1 MALQTR
7 DSDSDIQT
15 DQTQTETET
24 ETGRHERPKTF
35 REKHALKVMGVI
47 MAAMFALVVAVQV
60 AC

>member
-7 DSDSDIQT
+7 DSDS
-15 DQTQTETET
+15 

-35 REKHALKVMGVI
+35 RERHALKVMGAI
-47 MAAMFALVVAVQV
+47 MAAMFALVIIAQV

>member
-15 DQTQTETET
+15 DLTD
-24 ETGRHERPKTF
+24 TGRHERPRTF

>member
-7 DSDSDIQT
+7 DSDSDI
-15 DQTQTETET
+15 ETELT
-24 ETGRHERPKTF
+24 ETGRHERPHERPRTF

>member
-7 DSDSDIQT
+7 DSDS
-15 DQTQTETET
+15 

>member
-15 DQTQTETET
+15 DQTQTET